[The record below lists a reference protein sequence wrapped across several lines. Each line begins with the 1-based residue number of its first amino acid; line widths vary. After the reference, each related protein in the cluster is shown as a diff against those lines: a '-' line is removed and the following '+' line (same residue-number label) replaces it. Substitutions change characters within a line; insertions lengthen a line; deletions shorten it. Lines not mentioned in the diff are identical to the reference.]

1 MNLTFT
7 GNQNLISLV
16 AKGSEVLLESLD
28 LPDGSLLLNLEEI
41 PAGQEAFL
49 KKEGSVCTL
58 AFREPSQYFLLLKPR
73 APSPGWRLCADENS
87 LLPKERLY
95 AGLFQ
100 KCRGHAGKTGVP

>member
-49 KKEGSVCTL
+49 KKEGESVEDAKKRL
-58 AFREPSQYFLLLKPR
+58 AEEQ
-73 APSPGWRLCADENS
+73 
-87 LLPKERLY
+87 KEREET
-95 AGLFQ
+95 AKGV
-100 KCRGHAGKTGVP
+100 GKPNIPQQ